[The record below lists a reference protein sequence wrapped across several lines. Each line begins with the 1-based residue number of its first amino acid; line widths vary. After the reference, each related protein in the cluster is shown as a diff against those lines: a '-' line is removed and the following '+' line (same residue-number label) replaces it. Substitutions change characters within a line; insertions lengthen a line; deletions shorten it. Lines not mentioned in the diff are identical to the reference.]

1 MYRMAYYVTA
11 DRDDA
16 LDAVQNAVASLWE
29 NRDELD
35 RVTDM
40 KAYAIVAAKRHAIDL
55 IRRRMHKAESIDS
68 ASACADPDADTMRR
82 IEHADALSKVKIL
95 MESLNRNEREVMR
108 LRSQAECSVKEIASI
123 TGYSEE
129 NVRQIL
135 SRARRKIKELYN
147 RIK

>member
-1 MYRMAYYVTA
+1 MAYYVTA

-55 IRRRMHKAESIDS
+55 IRRRIHKAEPIDS
-68 ASACADPDADTMRR
+68 ASACADPDA
-82 IEHADALSKVKIL
+82 
-95 MESLNRNEREVMR
+95 
-108 LRSQAECSVKEIASI
+108 VKEIASI